1 MDTIFP
7 KAFEELVCRFKDMG
21 CPELMSHCSRLQT
34 TNMNES
40 IHSKLWVL
48 CNKHKNHG
56 LERVKFAA
64 QQVILTHNFGRRRAS
79 LLNVLGT
86 MDPSMFHDLDILD
99 RESVRVASR
108 KHTLSLST
116 STIQWKKVKKI
127 ESFYQKDREWARG
140 RAEAV
145 EVVHMKQV

>member
-1 MDTIFP
+1 MDKWEYGAFAGMDTIFP
-7 KAFEELVCRFKDMG
+7 KAFEELVCRFRDMG
-21 CPELMSHCSRLQT
+21 CPELMSRCSRLRT

-56 LERVKFAA
+56 LERVRFAA
-64 QQVILTHNFGRRRAS
+64 QQVILSHNLGRRRAS

-86 MDPSMFHDLDILD
+86 MTPSMSHDLDILD

-108 KHTLSLST
+108 KQSLARSSIT
-116 STIQWKKVKKI
+116 VQQKKVM
-127 ESFYQKDREWARG
+127 ESESLYQ
-140 RAEAV
+140 
-145 EVVHMKQV
+145 